1 MTKQEYKKLSHNIRA
16 EARNRARSKGCSTRS
31 ELHNLLCWCD
41 DLTKDKYG
49 SYHYTYDCIGDYDNG
64 LVWRKAH
71 NVCNNVYCF
80 I

>member
-1 MTKQEYKKLSHNIRA
+1 MTKQEYKQLSHDIRA
-16 EARNRARSKGCSTRS
+16 VARKRAKYSTRS

-49 SYHYTYDCIGDYDNG
+49 SYHYTYDCIGDYDTG